1 MKRFIAC
8 LFALVMCVSVFAACS
23 NGETVVDTAYG
34 IDNAAS
40 YLSTM
45 YQNATEATPSDY
57 TVVGVVKID
66 GVTYNVEWTCD
77 SDTVNIVRGDDNMVT
92 IDVDETNPEEVS
104 YTLTATISDDNGETR
119 SVTFFH
125 RTPAAIIIEEGM
137 SYAEIVDVAY
147 SLEAGLSL
155 EDTFRLYGTITS
167 IDTAYSADYKN
178 ITVTIVVDGKDDMP
192 IMCYRLKGDGCE
204 NLAVG
209 DAITVE
215 GTFTNYNGT
224 IEFAAGCAFLGYGE
238 HKDQTALLDAA
249 YSLEAGISMTE
260 ETTLVGEIVKIDTAW
275 SEDYQNITVTIDC
288 GDPDRLIQCFRLKGE
303 GAKELAVGDR
313 ITVTGTIKNYNGT
326 IEFDSGCS
334 LDAVVKAASSAD
346 EDAVVVEVVAPSDPA
361 EIVDAA
367 YALAEGETLPYTAT
381 LCGTIISIDTEYSA
395 DYGNI
400 TVTIVLGETYDKPIQ
415 CFRLKG
421 DGCENLAIGN
431 QIVVTGTIT
440 NYAGTIEFNS
450 GCTLDVIVP
459 TDPAEIVEA
468 AFALEAGASLPYSAT
483 LDGIVA
489 SIDTEYSEQYG
500 NITVTITV
508 IDTDK
513 NIQCF
518 RLKGEGAEYIAVGD
532 YISVNGTLMNYNG
545 TVQFGSGCTLT
556 IGG

>member
-8 LFALVMCVSVFAACS
+8 LFALVMCVSFFAACS
-23 NGETVVDTAYG
+23 DNNAVEDTAFG

-45 YQNATEATPSDY
+45 YQNATEATPADY

-66 GVTYNVEWTCD
+66 GVTYNVDWTCD

-92 IDVDETNPEEVS
+92 IDVDEANPEEVV
-104 YTLTATISDDNGETR
+104 YTLTATISDELGETR
-119 SVTFFH
+119 VVTFTH

-147 SLEAGLSL
+147 TLEAGLSL

-178 ITVTIVVDGKDDMP
+178 ITVTIVVDGKEDMP
-192 IMCYRLKGDGCE
+192 VQCFRLKGDGCE

-238 HKDQTALLDAA
+238 IKDQTAILDAA
-249 YSLEAGISMTE
+249 YSLEAGLSMTDAC
-260 ETTLVGEIVKIDTAW
+260 TLVGTIVKIDTAW

-288 GDPDRLIQCFRLKGE
+288 GDAERTIQCFRLKGE
-303 GAKELAVGDR
+303 GAKELAVGDI

-326 IEFDSGCS
+326 IEFDAGCS
-334 LDAVVKAASSAD
+334 LDNVVKVASSDSEEDSD
-346 EDAVVVEVVAPSDPA
+346 EGAVVVVVAPTDPA

-367 YALAEGETLPYTAT
+367 FALEAGTSLPYTAT
-381 LCGTIISIDTEYSA
+381 L
-395 DYGNI
+395 
-400 TVTIVLGETYDKPIQ
+400 
-415 CFRLKG
+415 
-421 DGCENLAIGN
+421 
-431 QIVVTGTIT
+431 TGT
-440 NYAGTIEFNS
+440 
-450 GCTLDVIVP
+450 VV
-459 TDPAEIVEA
+459 
-468 AFALEAGASLPYSAT
+468 
-483 LDGIVA
+483 

-500 NITVTITV
+500 NVTVTINVT
-508 IDTDK
+508 DTDK

-518 RLKGEGAEYIAVGD
+518 RLKGEGSDTIAVGD
-532 YISVNGTLMNYNG
+532 FVTVEGTLMNYNG
-545 TVQFGSGCTLT
+545 TVQFGSGCTLV
-556 IGG
+556 IEG